1 MGLPLLPSVMPLEPY
16 FREMVWGGRGLE
28 RLFGKELPPDRP
40 IGESFELSA
49 YEERESVVAAG
60 PLQGWDLARLTAEYG
75 AQLLGE
81 TVAARNEGLFPLL
94 IKLLDA
100 QDDLSIQ
107 VHPDDFYAQAKGLGP
122 RGKMEAWY
130 VLHSDNGRVAYG
142 LKKGVAPEDLRR
154 AIAEGT
160 VEKAVEFY
168 PVRRG
173 DIVFSPPG
181 SVHALC
187 RGVVIYEV
195 QQSSDLTFR
204 LYDYDR
210 PGMDGKPR
218 ELHIEQGL
226 DVIDFEAELGPPTPA
241 TDWDR
246 EGRDETVLVESDYFT
261 LVHGRAGASVARSSG
276 ASFAALTLIAGR
288 ARLFGGDEAFEAKVG
303 DTFLVPAGR
312 DYAVEPAGGD
322 ACEYLVSAAV

>member
-1 MGLPLLPSVMPLEPY
+1 MGLPALPSVMPLTPY
-16 FREMVWGGRGLE
+16 FREMVWGGRGLK
-28 RLFGKELPPDRP
+28 RFFSKELPPGRP

-49 YEERESVVAAG
+49 YEGRESVVTAG
-60 PLQGWDLARLTAEYG
+60 PLVGWDLARLTREYG
-75 AQLLGE
+75 PRLLGE
-81 TVAARNEGLFPLL
+81 SVAARNDGQFPLL

-107 VHPDDFYAQAKGLGP
+107 VHPDDAYARAKGLGP

-142 LKKGVAPEDLRR
+142 LQKGVGPADLRR

-160 VEKAVEFY
+160 VEQAVEFY
-168 PVRRG
+168 PVKRG

-181 SVHALC
+181 TVHALC
-187 RGVVIYEV
+187 QGVVIYEV

-218 ELHIEQGL
+218 ELHVEQGL
-226 DVIDFEAELGPPTPA
+226 DVIDFGAELGPPTPA
-241 TDWDR
+241 SSW
-246 EGRDETVLVESDYFT
+246 GRAGGEETALVESEYFT
-261 LVHGRAGASVARSSG
+261 LAHGRAGGAVGRSSG
-276 ASFAALTLIAGR
+276 ASFDALTLIAGA
-288 ARLFGGDEAFEAKVG
+288 ARLVAGDGAFDARVG

-312 DYAVEPAGGD
+312 DYAVESVGGE